1 MAKPKFFG
9 LLFFVTIAVFGGL
22 YFVNASS
29 FVGISSFGEA
39 LYFSIV
45 TITTLGFGDVAP
57 SDGTGR
63 LLVCLEAIIGVIIVG
78 LFLNAISARQAAK
91 VHQKEV
97 ELENDRRFIDMHGK
111 LRQNYLLLSSLIERY
126 LESAYVV
133 TTPKNRKTLPDNIL
147 NHQFAFSFNDLA
159 DLYEPSQSFT
169 HQFNTPAINIYFDME
184 SQLYDELRKTIS
196 DIDLSYWPEIDEAVH
211 VFLES
216 CRNFPFRDSILNNIK
231 LVPEGEPE
239 KAIKN
244 VLPGYIRDHQGPLNV
259 NPADL
264 KFPYVELFKLL
275 QAIIPAVQII
285 ARKMNEETCQ
295 NHVES

>member
-1 MAKPKFFG
+1 MTKPKVFG
-9 LLFFVTIAVFGGL
+9 LLFFVTIVVFGGL
-22 YFVNASS
+22 YFVKASS
-29 FVGISSFGEA
+29 FDGIGNFWEA

-45 TITTLGFGDVAP
+45 TITTLGFGDVVP

-63 LLVCLEAIIGVIIVG
+63 LLVCLEAIIGIIIVG

-97 ELENDRRFIDMHGK
+97 ELESNRRFVDMRGK

-126 LESAYVV
+126 LEAAYFV
-133 TTPKNRKTLPDNIL
+133 TTPKNSRTLPDNIL

-169 HQFNTPAINIYFDME
+169 HKFNTPAINIYFDIE
-184 SQLYDELRKTIS
+184 SQLYDEYRKTIS
-196 DIDLSYWPEIDEAVH
+196 DIDLSYWPDIDKAVH

-231 LVPEGEPE
+231 LVPEGKPE
-239 KAIKN
+239 LAMKNILPKLIK
-244 VLPGYIRDHQGPLNV
+244 DHQGSLNV
-259 NPADL
+259 DSADL
-264 KFPYVELFKLL
+264 KFPYVELYKLL
-275 QAIIPAVQII
+275 QAIIPAAQVI
-285 ARKMNEETCQ
+285 AKQMNAVTA
-295 NHVES
+295 NLK

>member
-1 MAKPKFFG
+1 MTNPKFFG
-9 LLFFVTIAVFGGL
+9 LLFFVTIVVFGGL
-22 YFVNASS
+22 YYVNASS
-29 FVGISSFGEA
+29 FNGIGSLGEA

-63 LLVCLEAIIGVIIVG
+63 LLVCLEAVVGVIIVG

-97 ELENDRRFIDMHGK
+97 ELEHNRRFIDMRGK

-126 LESAYVV
+126 LESAYFV
-133 TTPKNRKTLPDNIL
+133 TTPKNNRALPDNIL
-147 NHQFAFSFNDLA
+147 NHQFDFSFNDLA

-196 DIDLSYWPEIDEAVH
+196 DIDLSYWPDIDEAVH

-216 CRNFPFRDSILNNIK
+216 CRNFPFKNSILNNIK
-231 LVPEGEPE
+231 LVPAGQPE
-239 KAIKN
+239 LAMKII
-244 VLPGYIRDHQGPLNV
+244 LPKLIRDHRGPLNV
-259 NPADL
+259 NSEDV
-264 KFPYVELFKLL
+264 KFPYVELYKLL
-275 QAIIPAVQII
+275 QAIIPAVQVIS
-285 ARKMNEETCQ
+285 KQMGLKS
-295 NHVES
+295 VEQQM